1 MDAINQRK
9 HPTMDENKEVIKFRL
24 ALHQGWLLTESQPE
38 KPYWSCCGVKTVQE
52 LKPLSLSIY
61 IYICICMLHIHLVSC
76 MIL

>member
-9 HPTMDENKEVIKFRL
+9 HPTMDENKEVIEFRS

-52 LKPLSLSIY
+52 LKPKYTYMYVYSYLIY
-61 IYICICMLHIHLVSC
+61 IYI
-76 MIL
+76 